1 MNIFALSFSNENKI
15 ELFNQFGLTIVDECH
30 HISSEVFSRSLS
42 RIVTKYTLGLSATM
56 NRKDGLT
63 PVFKMFLGEIC
74 KKPLYRD

>member
-1 MNIFALSFSNENKI
+1 MFEC
-15 ELFNQFGLTIVDECH
+15 FGLTIVDECH

-63 PVFKMFLGEIC
+63 PVFKHVFRTDYL
-74 KKPLYRD
+74 